1 MQKSVHSMQSAKQ
14 SQTHIQFA
22 IDIMNAD
29 EQSASNKSKQKKKQQ
44 KNTIKW
50 NELKYNKTNKLTN
63 QPVKRLKMKATTMM
77 TAVTVAKQQ
86 QQQQPNII
94 FFGGVE
100 YLRSALEIGTTRHFI
115 LFIKIQ

>member
-44 KNTIKW
+44 KNTIK
-50 NELKYNKTNKLTN
+50 
-63 QPVKRLKMKATTMM
+63 
-77 TAVTVAKQQ
+77 
-86 QQQQPNII
+86 
-94 FFGGVE
+94 
-100 YLRSALEIGTTRHFI
+100 
-115 LFIKIQ
+115 